1 MRQRA
6 TATATASTPVAL
18 TASGKRERSTS
29 ATPARRRWP
38 SARTLLTHL
47 ILIPICFLWIYPFLW
62 MVSAGLKTER
72 EIYAGLSLIPESLR
86 WENFQRAWT
95 VARIGEYFVNTLI
108 ITVGSIAIVLVSVS
122 LMGYVLGR
130 YQFPGKKLII
140 AIFAVTIFLPEGY
153 TIIPVV
159 ELLQQLHLTNSLAG
173 VTLAQ
178 SGGAHVVM
186 VLLFAGYFAQL
197 PKELEEAAVV
207 DGAGFFRVFREIML
221 PLAKPVV
228 ATTIILQFMAS
239 WNAFLQP
246 LVLTLSRPDLRTLA
260 VGMYAFRGEYSTDW
274 SGMAAA
280 STISLA
286 PVIITFLF
294 LQRYFIE
301 GIAGSVKQ

>member
-1 MRQRA
+1 MRDSRA
-6 TATATASTPVAL
+6 TTA
-18 TASGKRERSTS
+18 
-29 ATPARRRWP
+29 ATPAIATAKTTGLPIAVRRGRVVR
-38 SARTLLTHL
+38 SRALLTHL
-47 ILIPICFLWIYPFLW
+47 ILIPICFVWIYPFLW

-72 EIYAGLSLIPESLR
+72 EIYSGLTLIPDSLR
-86 WENFQRAWT
+86 WENFERAWT
-95 VARIGEYFVNTLI
+95 VARIGEYFINTVI
-108 ITVGSIAIVLVSVS
+108 ITGGSIAIVLVSVA

-130 YQFPGKKLII
+130 FQFPGKKLVI
-140 AIFAVTIFLPEGY
+140 AVFAVTVFLPEGY

-159 ELLQQLHLTNSLAG
+159 ELLQRLHLTNTLTG

-197 PKELEEAAVV
+197 PKDLEEAAVV
-207 DGAGFFRVFREIML
+207 DGAGFVRVFWQIML
-221 PLAKPVV
+221 PLAKPVI
-228 ATTIILQFMAS
+228 ATTIILQFMSS

-280 STISLA
+280 ATISLA
-286 PVIITFLF
+286 PVIITFLC

>member
-1 MRQRA
+1 MTQR
-6 TATATASTPVAL
+6 PVTTGIANAL
-18 TASGKRERSTS
+18 PDELERV
-29 ATPARRRWP
+29 ADRGRALRRWQRP
-38 SARTLLTHL
+38 RTRAL
-47 ILIPICFLWIYPFLW
+47 ITYLVLIPICFLW
-62 MVSAGLKTER
+62 MMSASLKTEQ
-72 EIYAGLSLIPESLR
+72 EIYSGLGLLPDAPK
-86 WENFQRAWT
+86 WENYARAWN
-95 VARIGEYFVNTLI
+95 VARMEQYFINTVI
-108 ITVGSIAIVLVSVS
+108 ITGGSIALVLVSVS

-130 YQFPGKKLII
+130 HQFPGKKLVI
-140 AIFAVTIFLPEGY
+140 AVFAVTIFLPEGY
-153 TIIPVV
+153 TIIPIV
-159 ELLQQLHLTNSLAG
+159 ELLQRLNLTNSLVG

-186 VLLFAGYFAQL
+186 VLLFAGYFSQL
-197 PKELEEAAVV
+197 PRELEEAAVV
-207 DGAGFFRVFREIML
+207 DGASFFRVFWEIML
-221 PLAKPVV
+221 PLAKPVI

-260 VGMYAFRGEYSTDW
+260 VGIYAFRGQYSTDW

-286 PVIITFLF
+286 PIIIVFLF

>member
-1 MRQRA
+1 M
-6 TATATASTPVAL
+6 L
-18 TASGKRERSTS
+18 
-29 ATPARRRWP
+29 
-38 SARTLLTHL
+38 
-47 ILIPICFLWIYPFLW
+47 
-62 MVSAGLKTER
+62 SAGFKTDR
-72 EIYAGLSLIPESLR
+72 EIYAGLSLIPKGLR
-86 WENFQRAWT
+86 WENFERAWT
-95 VARIGEYFVNTLI
+95 VAKMGRYFINTTI
-108 ITVGSIAIVLVSVS
+108 ITVGSIGIVLISVS

-130 YQFPGKKLII
+130 YQFPGKKIVVTL
-140 AIFAVTIFLPEGY
+140 FALTIFLPEGY

-159 ELLQQLHLTNSLAG
+159 ELLQRLHLTNSLAG

-207 DGAGFFRVFREIML
+207 DGAGFFRVFWEVML

-280 STISLA
+280 ATISLA
-286 PVIITFLF
+286 PVVITFLF

>member
-1 MRQRA
+1 MITYA
-6 TATATASTPVAL
+6 VL
-18 TASGKRERSTS
+18 F
-29 ATPARRRWP
+29 
-38 SARTLLTHL
+38 
-47 ILIPICFLWIYPFLW
+47 PIAFLWIYPFLW
-62 MVSAGLKTER
+62 MVSASLKTEQ
-72 EIYAGLSLIPESLR
+72 EIYSGLGLLPDAPK
-86 WENFQRAWT
+86 WENYSRAWN
-95 VARIGEYFVNTLI
+95 VARMEQYFINTVI
-108 ITVGSIAIVLVSVS
+108 ITVGSIALVLISVS

-130 YQFPGKKLII
+130 HQFPGKKLVI
-140 AIFAVTIFLPEGY
+140 AVFAVTIFLPEGY
-153 TIIPVV
+153 TIIPIV
-159 ELLQQLHLTNSLAG
+159 ELLQRLNLTNSLAG

-186 VLLFAGYFAQL
+186 VLLFAGYFSQL
-197 PKELEEAAVV
+197 PRELEEAAVV
-207 DGAGFFRVFREIML
+207 DGASFFRVFWEIML
-221 PLAKPVV
+221 PLAKPVI

-260 VGMYAFRGEYSTDW
+260 VGIYAFRGQYSTDW

-286 PVIITFLF
+286 PIIIVFLF